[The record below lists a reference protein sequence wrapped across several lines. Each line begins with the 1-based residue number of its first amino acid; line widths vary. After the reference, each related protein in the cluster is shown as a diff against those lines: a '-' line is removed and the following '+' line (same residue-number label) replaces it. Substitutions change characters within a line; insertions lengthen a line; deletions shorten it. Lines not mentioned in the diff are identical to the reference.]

1 LIFDYGIEVRMSRVI
16 AGILVTLSFFPAA
29 LSGQSLPD
37 WTGIWRVPGTVPTGS
52 TIFDQATANVRGAAG
67 APGVRQN
74 PPYND
79 EWEALYKQNI
89 EKVKQNQFPD
99 PFTNCGMPA
108 GYPRIMN
115 LPDVYE
121 FVVRP
126 EQVWIISENGPNIVR
141 IYTDGRDHPAPADR
155 WPTFS
160 GDSVG
165 HWEGDTLVFSTLSV
179 KGWDTDHDSI
189 LDRTGAI
196 ISSAMHSTTRMRKV
210 DDNTIEAQITIED
223 PKALIK
229 PWVITRRYTR
239 MPKGTRVYDYA
250 CAENNRNPV
259 DATGRTLTLGP
270 DGAPLDK

>member
-1 LIFDYGIEVRMSRVI
+1 MIRAI
-16 AGILVTLSFFPAA
+16 AGLITMTLCLFPGASSA
-29 LSGQSLPD
+29 QSLPD
-37 WTGIWRVPGTVPTGS
+37 WSGVWRVPGTVATGA
-52 TIFDQATANVRGAAG
+52 TVFDPATVNPKGAAG
-67 APGVRQN
+67 AAGVRQY
-74 PPYND
+74 PPYNA

-89 EKVKQNQFPD
+89 ELVKEGRFPD

-126 EQVWIISENGPNIVR
+126 EQTWIISENGPNVVR
-141 IYTDGRDHPAPADR
+141 IYTDGRSHPASEDR

-165 HWEGDTLVFSTLSV
+165 HWEGETLVFSTLSV

-189 LDRTGAI
+189 LDRTGLI
-196 ISSAMHSTTRMRKV
+196 ISSAMHSTTRMRKI

-223 PKALIK
+223 SKALTK
-229 PWVITRRYTR
+229 PWVVTRRYTR
-239 MPKGTRVYDYA
+239 LPNGTRVYDYA

-259 DATGRTLTLGP
+259 NEAGRTLTLGP
-270 DGAPLDK
+270 DGQPLDK